1 MTLKLLLYL
10 GFLSGILAFTTD
22 DIVSCARTY
31 IHIMRVNKHQIETKA
46 REDILMALSRE
57 LFRRSILLIL
67 RSLVLNYILFC
78 YFWLLMPSVEE
89 GERLFL
95 CLPHIS
101 VFSGE
106 NDENHIPNSNLARDP
121 FVAALSFYW
130 KSFFSSTPFAFFS
143 CVFFKKH
150 LELMLVWYI

>member
-1 MTLKLLLYL
+1 
-10 GFLSGILAFTTD
+10 
-22 DIVSCARTY
+22 
-31 IHIMRVNKHQIETKA
+31 
-46 REDILMALSRE
+46 MALLKE

-67 RSLVLNYILFC
+67 RSRVLNYILFC

-106 NDENHIPNSNLARDP
+106 NDENHIPNSNLAQAPSPLSSQQLLLKKFFFPSPLFFLLP
-121 FVAALSFYW
+121 FLCVLQKALG
-130 KSFFSSTPFAFFS
+130 ANA
-143 CVFFKKH
+143 CVIH
-150 LELMLVWYI
+150 LMFNFNIHDI